1 MEILSQIFE
10 LVVFPLLGVGTA
22 YLCYLIKVKIALDTG
37 KILGCEATG
46 YLNMHEER
54 KLEEPKIT
62 IEQAK
67 EKLNPNLNILSEK
80 LAIIPTKWKTEVK
93 CYEFKGTVGEKE
105 FIVYINANTGAEE
118 DILVILETEGGI
130 LTI

>member
-1 MEILSQIFE
+1 MWE
-10 LVVFPLLGVGTA
+10 
-22 YLCYLIKVKIALDTG
+22 
-37 KILGCEATG
+37 
-46 YLNMHEER
+46 
-54 KLEEPKIT
+54 
-62 IEQAK
+62 
-67 EKLNPNLNILSEK
+67 LNPNLNILSER

-105 FIVYINANTGAEE
+105 FIVYINANTGVEE